1 MQTSGL
7 ALTTLVAVD
16 IASPHSTYESVGTN
30 ARVAV
35 QDLDRDTA
43 KELGV
48 KGKHKV
54 ARVPGVVLLD
64 TYLPRKN
71 GFEVL
76 EEMKKEPR
84 LQSLPIIMLT
94 MSQREEDVIRAYAN
108 GACSFIHKSVG
119 LDQFRERLK
128 HFEHYWTSVS
138 RVPVVRE

>member
-16 IASPHSTYESVGTN
+16 IASPHSAYESVGTN
-30 ARVAV
+30 AGVAV

-48 KGKHKV
+48 KGKYKV
-54 ARVPGVVLLD
+54 ARMPDIVLLD
-64 TYLPRKN
+64 INMPKMN
-71 GFEVL
+71 GYEVL
-76 EEMKKEPR
+76 ERMKKDPR
-84 LQSLPIIMLT
+84 LQSLPVIMLT
-94 MSQREEDVIRAYAN
+94 MSEREEDVVRAYTN
-108 GACSFIHKSVG
+108 GACSFIHKPVD

-128 HFEHYWTSVS
+128 QFEHYWTGVS

>member
-16 IASPHSTYESVGTN
+16 IASPHSAYESVGTN
-30 ARVAV
+30 AGVAV

-48 KGKHKV
+48 KGKYKV
-54 ARVPGVVLLD
+54 ARMPDIVLLD
-64 TYLPRKN
+64 INMPKIN
-71 GFEVL
+71 GYEVL
-76 EEMKKEPR
+76 ERMKKDPR
-84 LQSLPIIMLT
+84 LQSLPVIMLT
-94 MSQREEDVIRAYAN
+94 MSEREEDVVRAYTN
-108 GACSFIHKSVG
+108 GACSFIHKPVD

-128 HFEHYWTSVS
+128 QFEHYWTGVS